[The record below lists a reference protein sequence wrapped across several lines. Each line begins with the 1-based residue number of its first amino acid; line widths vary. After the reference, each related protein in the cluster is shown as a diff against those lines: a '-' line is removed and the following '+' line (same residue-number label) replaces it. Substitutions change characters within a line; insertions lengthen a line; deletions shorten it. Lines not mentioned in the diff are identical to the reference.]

1 MVVPPDLMA
10 PVRSFAVFRPPE
22 HERVLR
28 AAVLAPL
35 EVVHDDAVTSRPARH
50 DVRRPG
56 DAVLR
61 REKTHLREEDVFA
74 RAMRSRE
81 VLELRP
87 LPLERPRVILQRRTR
102 VFILSLLLGHLRRR
116 LPGDVKAFEQRVHAR
131 SRRGFLARVSRPHR
145 LDLFARLPAVLHV
158 SPVLRR
164 LPVLVVRVQD
174 RVRVERREARLQEAR
189 AADDATRRRDDVVR
203 DFVLLLGRVDAVKA
217 VRPVPVNRVHVRG
230 FVEADVPGRKRAAR
244 PCLRGRWRGRVV
256 AQGQI
261 RHLARR
267 VHVVRHVPAPARV
280 EMWAPPGVSESR
292 GRLCASRCLRSRVRR
307 RQRASPRNAA
317 HCVPQSRG
325 ARSRVG
331 DGGDLESRSSMTKN
345 KDEIR
350 VVEVR
355 RRRKVLRH
363 GGQIFRNGRRRA
375 SERTRACGAA
385 WRRTTRS
392 SARR

>member
-1 MVVPPDLMA
+1 MTSHDAHLLDLNAVVQTKQLSVQVQLHAVLPVVVTPDLMA

-35 EVVHDDAVTSRPARH
+35 EVVHDDAVRSRPARH

-87 LPLERPRVILQRRTR
+87 LPLERPRVLFQRRTR

-116 LPGDVKAFEQRVHAR
+116 LPGDVKAFKQRVHAR
-131 SRRGFLARVSRPHR
+131 SQRGFLARVSRPHR

-267 VHVVRHVPAPARV
+267 VHVVRHVPAP
-280 EMWAPPGVSESR
+280 
-292 GRLCASRCLRSRVRR
+292 LASRCGHPRECRNLEAACAPRGVFAPACGVGNERHLATRRTASR
-307 RQRASPRNAA
+307 RAAA
-317 HCVPQSRG
+317 RGLEWETAVTSSRG
-325 ARSRVG
+325 PR
-331 DGGDLESRSSMTKN
+331 
-345 KDEIR
+345 
-350 VVEVR
+350 
-355 RRRKVLRH
+355 
-363 GGQIFRNGRRRA
+363 
-375 SERTRACGAA
+375 
-385 WRRTTRS
+385 
-392 SARR
+392 